1 VARGRRTYPQGAL
14 AGHVLGTLGLPTVR
28 ALADGGQ
35 WDEYQALADAGAF
48 WDRVGEVV
56 DRADYDDLERDGAF
70 RGEPVG
76 RTGLEPLFPGRFPWF
91 YRQRYWRR
99 FALVFAA
106 AWTIFVLLAASVAM
120 LAGEKEEALFF
131 FTPKGASVIVI
142 FIVIFAAEGA
152 MVGGLIDLFA
162 RFFRKS

>member
-1 VARGRRTYPQGAL
+1 MKTCWRRFVLVSFAAGAGAGAYYYLSGGNRGPAELFVAGLIAAGSAWLGAL
-14 AGHVLGTLGLPTVR
+14 LGGFFDWMRL
-28 ALADGGQ
+28 
-35 WDEYQALADAGAF
+35 
-48 WDRVGEVV
+48 
-56 DRADYDDLERDGAF
+56 
-70 RGEPVG
+70 G